1 MKLKNELLGLLT
13 DAELKPNNLFNK
25 LFDLF
30 RKTPGRIITQE
41 KYLNR
46 VGFNQTT
53 LNTLLYELKK
63 LYGITD
69 SDIKK
74 YRVEELNPDF
84 TQGLSFL
91 DRFINSIATLEEDIR
106 VKLLAIVSFY
116 YQYPYA
122 DQIDNISN
130 ELEIYLTDE
139 LPLDKFKDAFPELVE
154 EMKGLEAS
162 EEFIKYLKENALY
175 PAEFIE
181 ELENLKQFVPVS
193 AKQDDQAIEEAIKVF
208 ENASTE
214 VKQEIRFRDE
224 FPFINDP
231 ELPVELKIL
240 VTDKFNH
247 YFAFCDSHKELFD
260 SVVLPLLEGKN
271 FNEVESISNDKIFEL
286 AKIGVGNFEM
296 DQLIRDEFVY
306 YRDEHKILGVHP
318 IFKERKLQEFVNN
331 MTIADAAKR
340 ATNLENYIR
349 RDTNNAEKATKPE
362 GKIRLEGKVIEW
374 KRELVL
380 VNLKL
385 GIQDAGK

>member
-63 LYGITD
+63 LYGVTD

-74 YRVEELNPDF
+74 HLND
-84 TQGLSFL
+84 G
-91 DRFINSIATLEEDIR
+91 
-106 VKLLAIVSFY
+106 
-116 YQYPYA
+116 
-122 DQIDNISN
+122 
-130 ELEIYLTDE
+130 
-139 LPLDKFKDAFPELVE
+139 
-154 EMKGLEAS
+154 
-162 EEFIKYLKENALY
+162 
-175 PAEFIE
+175 
-181 ELENLKQFVPVS
+181 NLKINEVKNKS
-193 AKQDDQAIEEAIKVF
+193 LNDNSKEIKQTIEVF

-286 AKIGVGNFEM
+286 AKIAVGNFEM

-362 GKIRLEGKVIEW
+362 DKIRLEGKVIEW